1 MLLGAYDCIL
11 FYIWGNGMTRTQANL
26 VLFCLTIITGST
38 YLFSKF
44 ILETVSALSYLAIR
58 FCLAALIMYVLA
70 PHKIH
75 RIPTA
80 VWIRGMSIG
89 VFLAIGFILMTL
101 GLRDTGAGQ
110 TAFIISL
117 EVVFVPVLG
126 WLFYGQRIS
135 WGLVG
140 SLLVAI
146 VGLALLTLQNGLSIA
161 AGNAWVLGSVLCFA
175 VYTILNARY
184 AARYA
189 AWPLAWIQLAVTGLL
204 SGLVMLAVEPFQ
216 WHLSSEAW
224 WSITYLVLIC
234 TVFRFVVQTYAQ
246 GFTSAVDTSL
256 IFMLEPVVAL
266 VLAACFLGEV
276 FSVQQGIGCLLI
288 LLASVLA
295 RFSAIK
301 KLYCQLRLR

>member
-1 MLLGAYDCIL
+1 
-11 FYIWGNGMTRTQANL
+11 MTRRHANF
-26 VLFCLTIITGST
+26 VLFLLTIITGST

-44 ILETVSALSYLAIR
+44 ILDSVTPLSYLVIR
-58 FCLAALIMYVLA
+58 FCLATLIMYALA
-70 PHKIH
+70 PRKIH
-75 RIPTA
+75 RIPQT

-89 VFLAIGFILMTL
+89 VFLAVGFILMSF
-101 GLRDTGAGQ
+101 GMRSTGAGQ

-135 WGLVG
+135 LGLLG

-146 VGLALLTLQNGLSIA
+146 AGLALLTLQDGLSIA
-161 AGNAWVLGSVLCFA
+161 TGNVWVLGSVLCFA

-184 AARYA
+184 AARYD
-189 AWPLAWIQLAVTGLL
+189 AWPLTWIQLAVTGLV

-216 WHLSSEAW
+216 WQLSKDAW

-266 VLAACFLGEV
+266 ILGAIFLAES

-288 LLASVLA
+288 LLASLLA
-295 RFSAIK
+295 RVGAIK
-301 KLYCQLRLR
+301 TWVRQMRLGRA